1 MIRLA
6 LRVAKAMIDSGRSH
20 HFVAE
25 TDTEKEQD
33 ITSLKRDPELLT
45 VTAEGYEKFFQ
56 QGIHSFLNEIKVIHT
71 EWLND
76 SENITVPVTV
86 LHGGEIKNQPAIAF
100 DKYFSAVPHAKL
112 KIIEKAGIYMRYN
125 HFDRVLE
132 ELQTIYENRP

>member
-76 SENITVPVTV
+76 SENITVPPMV
-86 LHGGEIKNQPAIAF
+86 
-100 DKYFSAVPHAKL
+100 S
-112 KIIEKAGIYMRYN
+112 M
-125 HFDRVLE
+125 
-132 ELQTIYENRP
+132 